1 MEPMRD
7 FPTTITF
14 HGVDRTPEL
23 DELVRRH
30 IEQLPRF
37 HPRIHGVTV
46 VLTKDAGRHEAGDR
60 FRAQVRV
67 AIPGN
72 DVVVSHHH
80 GGRPQHEDPYITVTD
95 AFKTVE
101 RQLEEG
107 LRIRRGYVK
116 SHAEALAAAR
126 VSRLPEGEDHGFL
139 ETADGREVYFH
150 RNSVRG
156 AAFEELAVGAHVR
169 FAEEEGQK
177 GPQASAVQ
185 VG

>member
-46 VLTKDAGRHEAGDR
+46 VLTKDAARHESGDR
-60 FRAQVRV
+60 YRVQVRV
-67 AIPGN
+67 AIPGD

-80 GGRPQHEDPYITVTD
+80 GGRPQHEDPYITITD

-107 LRIRRGYVK
+107 LRIRRGFVK
-116 SHAEALAAAR
+116 THDDALAPGR
-126 VSRLPEGEDHGFL
+126 IVRLPAGADHGFL

-150 RNSVRG
+150 RNSVID
-156 AAFEELAVGAHVR
+156 AAFEELAVGARVR
-169 FAEEEGQK
+169 FAEEDGQK